1 MSPHDHPRAAD
12 ARMLVVA
19 CWVMRFV
26 SLATTLAVSCVGSPH
41 GTTPAEQL
49 RVITYGALGIKS
61 DAKQPNQAVIL
72 GTDANNGSTVLP
84 LPTTMTKSIVDAMF
98 VEMGGGKPATGGS
111 TPVTLAT
118 SPNPDQAV
126 QVGVYEEFS
135 GGAGPQWR
143 AGVWVSAIVASQLLG
158 KDLTDFTF
166 SATSGGYID
175 GASASGLM
183 TAGFLA
189 GMTGTPVDPT
199 ATMTGIINP
208 DGTIGPVGGIPEKFL
223 GSIAKGKKRL
233 GYPIGMRKAK
243 SEATGELVDLV
254 ELAKAHGAEAIE
266 IADVHDA
273 YKLLTHKA
281 LPETLP
287 ASEAD
292 MRLDAGTQR
301 ALEDKYK
308 QWQQR
313 LAQEWGPL
321 MQLESAGRIP
331 VMLETMRTYT
341 KTYAAS
347 AEALHKQG
355 KLGAAYQ
362 RMLLAWTFATS
373 TNTTYDL
380 LNQVKKGD
388 LNGAIAAIKTLDQ
401 LSANTSAIFQKI
413 GALRPKTLGGHLQVM
428 AAFRTA
434 LQSFVYRQV
443 ANGVVEQT
451 VGMLGELSHEPVATL
466 GSPAVADRVMA
477 SVAPALLYLGR
488 ASAETSLALEELDF
502 EKEDSVTYMC
512 SVPNVL
518 RMATSFQSAAAA
530 GVTYFDTIVLED
542 LSKAVGLPL
551 AQTRQRFELV
561 EPDYLVAQTMVKIGD
576 NVGFIKEMKTAWGE
590 HSLPWGLMSLA
601 ASELGYLSS
610 IQLIAKYYSLGIHT
624 GDDNKVDKIE
634 FAQAFANMLA
644 SAERNARAN
653 ARAAKI
659 AAGAIPVQA
668 KLSYEVAIVERD
680 GDLSDKVDA
689 LGEFWASS
697 YFSQTAVMLA
707 RN

>member
-1 MSPHDHPRAAD
+1 MLIRLAALPLLIG
-12 ARMLVVA
+12 AL
-19 CWVMRFV
+19 
-26 SLATTLAVSCVGSPH
+26 SCGGSQRGSDTQEP
-41 GTTPAEQL
+41 P
-49 RVITYGALGIKS
+49 RVITYGPLGIKS

-72 GTDANNGSTVLP
+72 GTDAKNGSTVLS
-84 LPTTMTKSIVDAMF
+84 LPTATTKGIVDAMY
-98 VEMGGGKPATGGS
+98 VELGGGKKATGGS
-111 TPVTLAT
+111 TPVKLAT

-135 GGAGPQWR
+135 GGTGPQWR
-143 AGVWVSAIVASQLLG
+143 AGVWVSAIVAAQVLG

-183 TAGFLA
+183 TGGFLA
-189 GMTGTPVDPT
+189 GMTGQPIDPL

-223 GSIAKGKKRL
+223 GSIAKGKKKL

-243 SEATGELVDLV
+243 SEATGDMVDLV

-281 LPETLP
+281 LPETVP

-292 MRLDAGTQR
+292 MDLDAGTKS
-301 ALEDKYK
+301 ALEQKYV
-308 QWQQR
+308 QWQSR

-321 MQLESAGRIP
+321 MQLDGAGRLP
-331 VMLETMRTYT
+331 PLLDALRRYT
-341 KTYAAS
+341 KTYSDA
-347 AEALHKQG
+347 AEALHKRG
-355 KLGAAYQ
+355 KIGAAYQ
-362 RMLLAWTFATS
+362 RMLLAWTFASS
-373 TNTTYDL
+373 TNTTSDIL
-380 LNQVKKGD
+380 TKIKKGD
-388 LNGAIAAIKTLDQ
+388 VNGAIATIKTLDQ

-434 LQSFVYRQV
+434 LQSFVYREV
-443 ANGVVEQT
+443 ATGVVEQT
-451 VGMLGELSHEPVATL
+451 IGMLTELAREPAANL
-466 GSPAVADRVMA
+466 ASPATVDRVLSA
-477 SVAPALLYLGR
+477 VAPTLLYLGR
-488 ASAETSLALEELDF
+488 TSAETSLALEELDF
-502 EKEDSVTYMC
+502 EKEDSVMYMC
-512 SVPNVL
+512 SIPNVL

-530 GVTYFDTIVLED
+530 GVTYFDTIVLEEIAK
-542 LSKAVGLPL
+542 SASLPID
-551 AQTRQRFELV
+551 QTRQRFEAI
-561 EPDYLVAQTMVKIGD
+561 EPDYLVAQSMVKIGD
-576 NVGFIKEMKTAWGE
+576 NVSFVNELKTAWGE

-610 IQLIAKYYSLGIHT
+610 TQLIAKYYSLGIHT
-624 GDDNKVDKIE
+624 GEDSKVDKIE
-634 FAQAFANMLA
+634 YEQAFTNMLA

-668 KLSYEVAIVERD
+668 KLSYEVAMVERD

-689 LGEFWASS
+689 LGELWASS

>member
-1 MSPHDHPRAAD
+1 
-12 ARMLVVA
+12 
-19 CWVMRFV
+19 MRFV
-26 SLATTLAVSCVGSPH
+26 ALATTLALSCVGSQR
-41 GTTPAEQL
+41 GTAPEEQP
-49 RVITYGALGIKS
+49 RVITYGPLGSKT

-72 GTDANNGSTVLP
+72 GTDAKNGSTLLP
-84 LPTTMTKSIVDAMF
+84 LPTTTTKGIVDAMY
-98 VEMGGGKPATGGS
+98 VEMGGGKKATGGS
-111 TPVTLAT
+111 TPVKLAT
-118 SPNPDQAV
+118 SPNSDQAV

-143 AGVWVSAIVASQLLG
+143 AGVWVSAIVAAQLLG

-175 GASASGLM
+175 GASASALM

-189 GMTGTPVDPT
+189 GMTGAPIDPT
-199 ATMTGIINP
+199 VTMTGIINP

-233 GYPIGMRKAK
+233 GYPIGMRKAR

-254 ELAKAHGAEAIE
+254 ELARAHGAEAVE
-266 IADVHDA
+266 VADAHDA
-273 YKLLTHKA
+273 YKLLTHKD
-281 LPETLP
+281 LPETVP
-287 ASEAD
+287 ASEAE
-292 MRLDAGTQR
+292 MALDAGTKG
-301 ALEDKYK
+301 ALEVKYK

-321 MQLESAGRIP
+321 MQLESVGRMP
-331 VMLETMRTYT
+331 VLLETMRTYT
-341 KTYAAS
+341 KTYAAA
-347 AEALHKQG
+347 AESLHKQG

-362 RMLLAWTFATS
+362 RMLAAWTFATS

-380 LNQVKKGD
+380 LTKVKKGD

-413 GALRPKTLGGHLQVM
+413 GTLRPKTLGGHLQVM

-451 VGMLGELSHEPVATL
+451 IAMLGALAHEPVASL
-466 GSPAVADRVMA
+466 GSAAVADRVVA
-477 SVAPALLYLGR
+477 SVAPTLLYLGR
-488 ASAETSLALEELDF
+488 TSTETSLALEELDF

-512 SVPNVL
+512 SIPNVL

-530 GVTYFDTIVLED
+530 GVTYFDTIVLEEI
-542 LSKAVGLPL
+542 SKAVGLSL
-551 AQTRQRFELV
+551 EQTRQRFEAV
-561 EPDYLVAQTMVKIGD
+561 EPDYLIAQTMVKIGD

-610 IQLIAKYYSLGIHT
+610 TELIAKYYSLGVHT

-634 FAQAFANMLA
+634 FEQAFTNMLA

-653 ARAAKI
+653 ARATRI

-680 GDLSDKVDA
+680 GDLTDKVDA